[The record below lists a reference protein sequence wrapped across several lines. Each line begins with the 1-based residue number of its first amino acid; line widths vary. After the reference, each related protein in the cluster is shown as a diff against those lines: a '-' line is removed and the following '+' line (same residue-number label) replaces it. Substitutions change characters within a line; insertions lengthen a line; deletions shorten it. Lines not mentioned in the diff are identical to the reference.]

1 MRLLFL
7 PHHESL
13 TLYFTTSYNCSPK
26 PHTHNKISFYVKY
39 WSSRLDA
46 VETGARHVN
55 VRKRETKSSAPVQR
69 KGVACSRQ
77 RKRRGF
83 LADTAKLCLR
93 MDSFLIKIDG
103 FVTISCMFSEAPFVV
118 YIMLLLDHSSFSL
131 MILDLLLLY
140 SIMLCMKKKTPT
152 HAQFSSSST
161 HRAKK

>member
-1 MRLLFL
+1 
-7 PHHESL
+7 
-13 TLYFTTSYNCSPK
+13 
-26 PHTHNKISFYVKY
+26 
-39 WSSRLDA
+39 
-46 VETGARHVN
+46 
-55 VRKRETKSSAPVQR
+55 VRKREAKANAPVQR

-140 SIMLCMKKKTPT
+140 SIMYEKKN
-152 HAQFSSSST
+152 S
-161 HRAKK
+161 RACTI